1 VPDSEQRFLNNGCE
15 VVAVPRGERPLE
27 PGDDL
32 VVRFARDM
40 RLLREKA
47 GTPTYR
53 ELSARAH
60 YSVAALSEAASGR
73 KLPSLPVMTAYV
85 AACGGDTAEW
95 ERRWRTTAA
104 ELAATKAGAP
114 GEGDGDRAP
123 YVGLAAFQPED
134 AGRFF
139 GRGKLVDD
147 LVARLRKRRFLGV
160 FGSSGCGKSSLL
172 RAGLVARLSSAREP
186 GSAPIVV
193 FTPGQHPVEEC
204 AVHLARFLGES
215 PATLRDEFFT
225 DPRNL
230 HLRVRQAVAGSSAES
245 GVVLVVDQ
253 FEELFTL
260 CGDEQERARFVDALM
275 IAATDPGSQTRV
287 VLGVRAD
294 FLDHCGRYPRLV
306 TALRDAQVLV
316 GPMTTDELRQAITG
330 PAEQAGYR
338 VETALVARLAAD
350 AARQPGMLPLISHA
364 LLQTWRR
371 RQGTVMTV
379 AGYDAVGG
387 IEHALART
395 AEEIHQALDTDQQ
408 HIVQQIFLRLT
419 ARGEETEDTK
429 RRIPR
434 DELDHDNPDTA
445 LVLDTLTRARL
456 VTLGHNSVEIAHEAL
471 IQHWPRLRDWLADD
485 REGHRLHR
493 RLTEAATDWE
503 HHERDEGLLY
513 RGTRLAAWQDRPT
526 EQLNDTERAF
536 LTASRHAAEREH
548 RLRRRRVRLTISGLS
563 AATVIVAVLAVLA
576 LSMAVSAENERSI
589 AVARQLAADART
601 QLQFDPELGLLLAR
615 EAFETLPNDDT
626 EAALRQAAADSHLRA
641 TLREPM
647 GPLGRPDPMIGV
659 AFSPDGKHLATSGH
673 SELRLWDWNTGK
685 VARTASRTLKGYAG
699 ASVFSAAISQDTRYV
714 AEANASGSVYVWD
727 WSGRAEKVT
736 LVGHRDVVSSIAFS
750 SDGQHVAGGGQD
762 GTVRIWNASG
772 NHEPAVLAGH
782 DGPVLGVAFSQ
793 DGTRLASIGADDT
806 LRVWDLLGGTSPVV
820 LRSDENPENTFRAV
834 AFSPDGDHVA
844 TARSDGAVHL
854 WQPSG
859 RAAPVVLG
867 SHAGAAESVAYSAD
881 GQWIASTGVDGTVR
895 IWNANHVA
903 APVVLRGHRGIV
915 RAAAFS
921 PDGKL
926 VASVGADSTVR
937 VWDVNEVQDLT
948 VLGGHQGSAW
958 TIASSQDGR
967 RVAGGD
973 QDGTIR
979 IWDVTSNR
987 APTVLPGL
995 GSPILQVT
1003 FTPDGGRLA
1012 AVDGRGSLRVWDT
1025 GDFAPLTQ
1033 LNLPGE
1039 PMGRVAFSPDGERL
1053 AVSVDGSVRIWT
1065 TTGTAVDE
1073 LPYLPLAGTSAPSL
1087 PIAWSPDGHHIAA
1100 TTMDGIVLF
1109 WDVRDRTAV
1118 MLPGHPGHIRSLAFS
1133 PDGTRLA
1140 SAGDDGLVH
1149 LWNTAGTAGPT
1160 VLSGHQGGAWSATF
1174 SPDGRHL
1181 ITSGNDAT
1189 VRVWTATGTGTPL
1202 VLDGFRAAVQTVAL
1216 LTGDRYVTAHDDG
1229 TIRIWRCAAS
1239 GSITEVLAYAG
1250 EHVTRQLTPQE
1261 RQTYFP
1267 AEP

>member
-1 VPDSEQRFLNNGCE
+1 
-15 VVAVPRGERPLE
+15 VPRGERPLE
-27 PGDDL
+27 PGDD
-32 VVRFARDM
+32 VVVQFARDM

-73 KLPSLPVMTAYV
+73 KLPSLPVMAAYV

-104 ELAATKAGAP
+104 QLAATKADASS
-114 GEGDGDRAP
+114 ESDRAP

-139 GRGKLVDD
+139 GRDKLVED
-147 LVARLRKRRFLGV
+147 LLARLRQRRFLGV

-172 RAGLVARLSSAREP
+172 RAGVVARLSAEREKD
-186 GSAPIVV
+186 GAPIVV

-215 PATLRDEFFT
+215 PATLRDEFST

-230 HLRVRQAVAGSSAES
+230 HLRVRQAAADCAAES
-245 GVVLVVDQ
+245 SVVLVVDQ

-260 CGDEQERARFVDALM
+260 CGDERERARFVDALM
-275 IAATDPGSQTRV
+275 IAATDPGSRTKV

-294 FLDHCGRYPRLV
+294 FLDHCGQYPQLV

-316 GPMTTDELRQAITG
+316 GPMTTDELRQVATG

-338 VETALVARLAAD
+338 VETALVARLVAD

-371 RQGTVMTV
+371 RQGAVMTV

-395 AEEIHQALDTDQQ
+395 AEEIYQALDTGQRD
-408 HIVQQIFLRLT
+408 IAQQIFLRLT
-419 ARGEETEDTK
+419 ARGDATEDTR

-434 DELDHDNPDTA
+434 DELGHDNPNTA

-493 RLTEAATDWE
+493 QLTEAATDWE
-503 HHERDEGLLY
+503 HDERDEGLLY
-513 RGTRLAAWQDRPT
+513 RGARLAAWQDRPT
-526 EQLNDTERAF
+526 EQLNDTERTF

-548 RLRRRRVRLTISGLS
+548 RLRRRRVRLTIGGLS
-563 AATVIVAVLAVLA
+563 AATVVVAVLAVLA
-576 LSMAVSAENERSI
+576 LVMAVNADDERSL

-615 EAFETLPNDDT
+615 EAYETLPTDDT

-641 TLREPM
+641 TLREPV

-659 AFSPDGKHLATSGH
+659 AFSPDGRHLATSGH
-673 SELRLWDWNTGK
+673 SELKLWDWDTGK
-685 VARTASRTLKGYAG
+685 VTRTASRTLKGYAG
-699 ASVFSAAISQDTRYV
+699 ASVFTVATSPDTRYV
-714 AEANASGSVYVWD
+714 AEANASGLVYVWD
-727 WSGRAEKVT
+727 WSGRAEEVT
-736 LVGHRDVVSSIAFS
+736 LVGHRDVVSSLAFS
-750 SDGQHVAGGGQD
+750 SDGRQVAGGGQD
-762 GTVRIWNASG
+762 GTIRIWNASG
-772 NHEPAVLAGH
+772 DDEPVVLAGH
-782 DGPVLGVAFSQ
+782 DGPVLGVSFSR
-793 DGTRLASIGADDT
+793 DGSRLASIGADDT
-806 LRVWDLLGGTSPVV
+806 LQVWDLLGGTSTIV
-820 LRSDENPENTFRAV
+820 LRGGENEFTAV
-834 AFSPDGDHVA
+834 AFSPDGSRVA

-854 WQPSG
+854 WDPTSE
-859 RAAPVVLG
+859 AAPVLLG
-867 SHAGAAESVAYSAD
+867 SHAGSAESVVYSPD
-881 GQWIASTGVDGTVR
+881 GHSIASTGVDGTVR
-895 IWNANHVA
+895 IWNADHVA
-903 APVVLRGHRGIV
+903 TPVVLRGHRGIV

-937 VWDVNEVQDLT
+937 VWDVDEVQDLT

-958 TIASSQDGR
+958 TIAPSPDGR
-967 RVAGGD
+967 RVASGG
-973 QDGTIR
+973 QDGTVR
-979 IWDVTSNR
+979 IWDVTGKR
-987 APTVLPGL
+987 APVVLSGGL

-1003 FTPDGGRLA
+1003 FAPDGGHLA
-1012 AVDGRGSLRVWDT
+1012 AVDEHGSLLVWNTD
-1025 GDFAPLTQ
+1025 DFASPTRV
-1033 LNLPGE
+1033 NLPSG
-1039 PMGRVAFSPDGERL
+1039 PMGRVSFSPDGERL

-1087 PIAWSPDGHHIAA
+1087 PVAWSPDGHHIAA
-1100 TTMDGIVLF
+1100 ATMDGTVLF
-1109 WDVRDRTAV
+1109 WDVRNRTAV
-1118 MLPGHPGHIRSLAFS
+1118 MLPGQPGQIRSLAFS

-1149 LWNTAGTAGPT
+1149 LWNTVSTGSPT
-1160 VLSGHQGGAWSATF
+1160 VLSGHQGGAWNATF
-1174 SPDGRHL
+1174 TPNGRHL

-1189 VRVWTATGTGTPL
+1189 VRVWTVVGTGAPL
-1202 VLDGFRAAVQTVAL
+1202 VLDGFRAAVQAVAL
-1216 LTGDRYVTAHDDG
+1216 LPGDRYVTAHDDG
-1229 TIRIWRCAAS
+1229 TIRVWRCQAC
-1239 GSITEVLAYAG
+1239 GPITEVLAYADQ
-1250 EHVTRQLTPQE
+1250 HVTRELTPQE

-1267 AEP
+1267 ADP